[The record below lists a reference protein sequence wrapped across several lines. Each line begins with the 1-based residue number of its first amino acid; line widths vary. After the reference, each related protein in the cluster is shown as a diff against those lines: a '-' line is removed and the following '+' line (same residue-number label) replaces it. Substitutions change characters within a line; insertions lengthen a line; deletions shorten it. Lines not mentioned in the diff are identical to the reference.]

1 MSGGTLK
8 RSNSL
13 IAPLNAIPLQGSAC
27 CLAVAVDRLGLFQ
40 EAVLSYDRALDID
53 PRDVTAW
60 TNLGLCLNRHRCEHE
75 AIACFEN
82 VRELSGVDTQ
92 RDIVR

>member
-1 MSGGTLK
+1 
-8 RSNSL
+8 
-13 IAPLNAIPLQGSAC
+13 
-27 CLAVAVDRLGLFQ
+27 
-40 EAVLSYDRALDID
+40 
-53 PRDVTAW
+53 VTAW

-75 AIACFEN
+75 AIVCFEN

>member
-13 IAPLNAIPLQGSAC
+13 IAPLNAIPLQGSAW

-40 EAVLSYDRALDID
+40 EAVLGFDRALDID
-53 PRDVTAW
+53 PRHVTAW
-60 TNLGLCLNRHRCEHE
+60 TNLGLCLNRHRYEHE
-75 AIACFEN
+75 AIACFEK

>member
-1 MSGGTLK
+1 VSGGTLK

-13 IAPLNAIPLQGSAC
+13 IVPLNAIPLQGSAW
-27 CLAVAVDRLGLFQ
+27 CLAVAVNLLGLFQ

-53 PRDVTAW
+53 ARDVTAW
-60 TNLGLCLNRHRCEHE
+60 TNMGLFLNRHRCEHE